1 MPKSRPR
8 GRSKRGKLFRSEEL
22 LDFLQDVA
30 LGKRKASEREIG
42 DAIKELRAHLPD
54 AENPEDESAR
64 SH

>member
-1 MPKSRPR
+1 M
-8 GRSKRGKLFRSEEL
+8 RGKPSRAEEL

-54 AENPEDESAR
+54 AENPEDEGAR